1 MAKLN
6 SIQIP
11 SFLKNKYALTII
23 GFALWMLFF
32 DQYTLYTQYKFK
44 QELNQLEKDKDYYE
58 REITKA
64 EADLNELMTNDNQL
78 EKFAREKY
86 LMKRDNEEIFVI
98 ITPTE

>member
-1 MAKLN
+1 MAKLS
-6 SIQIP
+6 SIRIP
-11 SFLKNKYALTII
+11 SFIKNKYVLTVI
-23 GFALWMLFF
+23 GFALWMIFF

-44 QELNQLEKDKDYYE
+44 QELNQLEKDKEYYE

-64 EADLNELMTNDNQL
+64 AADLNELMTNDNQL